1 MGGPGEAGV
10 GGGGAGRRGAPVG
23 SATPS
28 GGTAC
33 GGGGGAGG
41 RAGAP
46 AGGSNGGGSWAGGV
60 GPCSAMAGASGSGAR
75 NGRVLGVGTGGAR
88 GHAGDAHRECRPPLR
103 PSPSASPLEAEQREG
118 ISLAAKRMT
127 LLQLEQLLAL
137 QNLKTLRKEQLGLRL
152 EQQRALYLLL
162 RDELPHLQLAPMQR
176 RVVADMVRH
185 LQSSCSQLES
195 CTAALELDTCV
206 GETVRVVEIASQL
219 DQTAAC
225 VSACARQLL
234 SGLRDNPWRV
244 ARQPGQQRSPT
255 TGAPLTAEQMSRI
268 PLSRGPATSESC
280 CAICLDGMAK
290 NASLRV
296 LRCGHAF
303 HQRCVDAWLG
313 VSNSCPLCKRPA
325 L

>member
-1 MGGPGEAGV
+1 
-10 GGGGAGRRGAPVG
+10 
-23 SATPS
+23 
-28 GGTAC
+28 
-33 GGGGGAGG
+33 
-41 RAGAP
+41 
-46 AGGSNGGGSWAGGV
+46 
-60 GPCSAMAGASGSGAR
+60 
-75 NGRVLGVGTGGAR
+75 
-88 GHAGDAHRECRPPLR
+88 
-103 PSPSASPLEAEQREG
+103 
-118 ISLAAKRMT
+118 MT

-137 QNLKTLRKEQLGLRL
+137 QNLKTLRREQLGLRL

-176 RVVADMVRH
+176 QVVADMTRH
-185 LQSSCSQLES
+185 LLSSCNQLSSCS
-195 CTAALELDTCV
+195 AALERDSCV

-219 DQTAAC
+219 DQAAAC

-244 ARQPGQQRSPT
+244 ARRPGERSPA
-255 TGAPLTAEQMSRI
+255 GALPLTAEQMSRI
-268 PLSRGPATSESC
+268 PLARGPATSESC

-290 NASLRV
+290 NATLRV